1 MEKVIW
7 LSTLPPLITI
17 VLAIWSKN
25 ILPALLAGLIV
36 GSYFLTPSLTGGFET
51 ATVNIVKLLSDKSNL
66 QVLLFLYLFSGLI
79 GLIKKS
85 GGIKAFSE
93 KIEKT
98 GVNEK
103 TIFYI
108 LWALIPV
115 TFIDCGFRIVGTG
128 SILGGLAKKNKA
140 SKERLAFM
148 LNNTAS
154 PVVELIPIATTFV
167 GFNVANINQGLKMAA
182 IKDQSAYNVLLHAI
196 PFEFF
201 SMVAILITFFSIFFK
216 WENPS
221 AKEITKHQSR
231 KSSSDDMDM
240 KDSLPEI
247 RPRIIN
253 LVLPMLVVVALSF
266 IFFWYFGKT
275 NSKSDSSLSS
285 IISATDPNKAMLVA
299 LFVSIAITGLVY
311 VFQKYS
317 VKKMTND
324 FISGGNEIIPTLA
337 ILTIAWS
344 LAAVSQDLGL
354 SDLVKQQLGSS
365 IPSWGTPISLF
376 ALASVITYFIGEGWA
391 AASLIMPFAI
401 PLAVSSGSSIPLC
414 VAAVI
419 TGGTFGDTTSPV
431 AGMTNM
437 SSNVLN
443 ADHMKYLKYAS
454 FYNFSAASISAV
466 LFLISGFLF
475 K

>member
-1 MEKVIW
+1 MEKLIW
-7 LSTLPPLITI
+7 LSILPPLITI
-17 VLAIWSKN
+17 VLAVWSKQV
-25 ILPALLAGLIV
+25 LPSLLAGLIA
-36 GSYFLTPSLTGGFET
+36 GSYFLNPSLVGGFET
-51 ATVNIVKLLSDKSNL
+51 ATDNIVKLLSDKGNL
-66 QVLLFLYLFSGLI
+66 QVLIFLYLFSGLI
-79 GLIKKS
+79 GLLKKS

-93 KIEKT
+93 KIDKM
-98 GVNEK
+98 GLNEK
-103 TIFYI
+103 GVFYT

-115 TFIDCGFRIVGTG
+115 TFIDCGFRIIGTG
-128 SILGGLAKKNKA
+128 SILRGLAEKHKV
-140 SKERLAFM
+140 SKERLAVM

-201 SMVAILITFFSIFFK
+201 SIVAISIAFLSIFFRREK
-216 WENPS
+216 SPVIENGG
-221 AKEITKHQSR
+221 HQSHS
-231 KSSSDDMDM
+231 KSSDEMDM
-240 KDSLPEI
+240 KDGPPEI

-253 LVLPMLVVVALSF
+253 LVIPMLVVIVLSLF
-266 IFFWYFGKT
+266 FFWYIGKT
-275 NSKSDSSLSS
+275 NSEPNSSLMAV
-285 IISATDPNKAMLVA
+285 IGATDPNKAMLVA
-299 LFVSIAITGLVY
+299 LIISIAITGVVY
-311 VFQKYS
+311 FFQKYS
-317 VKKMTND
+317 VKKMAAD
-324 FISGGNEIIPTLA
+324 FFSGGNEIIPTLA
-337 ILTIAWS
+337 VLTIAWS

-354 SDLVKQQLGSS
+354 SDLVKRQLGNS
-365 IPSWGTPISLF
+365 IPSWGTPVSLF

-401 PLAVSSGSSIPLC
+401 PLAVSSSSPIPLC

-437 SSNVLN
+437 SSNVLH
-443 ADHMKYLKYAS
+443 ADHMKYLKFAS
-454 FYNFSAASISAV
+454 FYNFSAAGISAV
-466 LFLISGFLF
+466 LFVIAGFLV